1 MINAQSKC
9 RRELRVNSNI
19 AYEIC
24 TKFAQM
30 IDANQVN

>member
-1 MINAQSKC
+1 MIKAQGKC
-9 RRELRVNSNI
+9 RRDFRVNSNT

-30 IDANQVN
+30 IDANQLN